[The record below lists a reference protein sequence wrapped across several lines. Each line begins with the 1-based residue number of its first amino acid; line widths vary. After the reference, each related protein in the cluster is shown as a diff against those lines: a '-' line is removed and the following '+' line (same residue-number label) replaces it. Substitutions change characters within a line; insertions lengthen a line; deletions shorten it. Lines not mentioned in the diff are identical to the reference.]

1 MTRKTYHYDPVS
13 KSMVEGRGPTRAEGS
28 GDGWRFSDRLYS
40 GKPFK
45 AHDGTIID
53 SKKKHAEY
61 MKRHSLTTMDD
72 YTGEWDRARARREAV
87 YTGRHDKEARRE
99 QVARAIEQLQRR
111 G

>member
-1 MTRKTYHYDPVS
+1 MTTYHYDPAT
-13 KSMVEGRGPTRAEGS
+13 KQMVPGRGPTRAEGS

-61 MKRHSLTTMDD
+61 MKRHSLTTADD
-72 YTGEWDRARARREAV
+72 YTGEWAAAKERREAV
-87 YTGRHDKEARRE
+87 YTGKHDKEQRRE